1 MGDKDYD
8 IVVVGGGPGGYSAA
22 IRARQLGLSVV
33 IVEAEKL
40 GGICL
45 NWGCIPTKALLGNAE
60 TWELLSGLEAS
71 GIRVDGAGFD
81 WGKIIANSREVA
93 DKLSI
98 GIDYLMKKNGVEVR
112 NGAGRLSPLGHV
124 EVVDSKGE
132 KFEEI
137 QSENIIISTGSKPRS
152 LPGID
157 IDGELILSS
166 RHAMELTS
174 CPTSIVII
182 GGGAIGVEF
191 AYFFNA
197 FGCAVTLLESEN
209 QLLPREDP
217 EVANLLEVLF
227 RNKGIDVK
235 TGVKVKSLEVIDN
248 NACLNCSI
256 GDQKKIISAEKVLMA
271 VGVEGNSNGIGLE
284 ALGIRK
290 NSDLIQVNE
299 RQQTSV
305 DGIWAIGDV
314 AGAPQLAH
322 AAVAEGIAAVEF
334 ISGRERAP
342 VNRGNIPTCVYSQP
356 QVASTGLSEPDAL
369 DQDVDV
375 KIGRFP
381 FKASGKAQASGN
393 TDGFIKLVFG
403 AEYGE
408 LLGGTIIGHGA
419 TELIAEVVLAINME
433 ATYEE
438 LLWTIHAHPT
448 LSEVVMEAAGA
459 AFDEAINI

>member
-1 MGDKDYD
+1 MGDKGYD

-33 IVEAEKL
+33 IVEKEKL

-71 GIRVDGAGFD
+71 GIRVDGASFD

-112 NGAGRLSPLGHV
+112 NGLGRLSPLGHV

-132 KFEEI
+132 KFEDI

-217 EVANLLEVLF
+217 EVANLLEVSF

-235 TGVKVKSLEVIDN
+235 TGVKVRNLEVIDN
-248 NACLNCSI
+248 NACLNCSF
-256 GDQKKIISAEKVLMA
+256 GEQKKILSAEKVLMA
-271 VGVEGNSNGIGLE
+271 VGVEGHSNGIGLE

-356 QVASTGLSEPDAL
+356 QVASTGLSEPNAL
-369 DQDVDV
+369 DQDVEV

>member
-1 MGDKDYD
+1 MGDKGYD

-33 IVEAEKL
+33 LVEKEKL

-71 GIRVDGAGFD
+71 GIRVDGASFD
-81 WGKIIANSREVA
+81 WGKIISNSRGVA

-112 NGAGRLSPLGHV
+112 NGLGRLSPLGHV

-132 KFEEI
+132 KFEDI

-217 EVANLLEVLF
+217 EVANLLEVSF

-235 TGVKVKSLEVIDN
+235 TDVKVKSLKVIDN
-248 NACLNCSI
+248 NACLNCSF
-256 GDQKKIISAEKVLMA
+256 GEQEKILSAEKVLLA
-271 VGVEGNSNGIGLE
+271 VGVEY
-284 ALGIRK
+284 
-290 NSDLIQVNE
+290 
-299 RQQTSV
+299 
-305 DGIWAIGDV
+305 V
-314 AGAPQLAH
+314 A
-322 AAVAEGIAAVEF
+322 
-334 ISGRERAP
+334 
-342 VNRGNIPTCVYSQP
+342 
-356 QVASTGLSEPDAL
+356 
-369 DQDVDV
+369 
-375 KIGRFP
+375 
-381 FKASGKAQASGN
+381 
-393 TDGFIKLVFG
+393 
-403 AEYGE
+403 
-408 LLGGTIIGHGA
+408 
-419 TELIAEVVLAINME
+419 
-433 ATYEE
+433 
-438 LLWTIHAHPT
+438 
-448 LSEVVMEAAGA
+448 
-459 AFDEAINI
+459 

>member
-1 MGDKDYD
+1 MGDKGYD

-33 IVEAEKL
+33 LVEKEKL

-71 GIRVDGAGFD
+71 GMRVDGASFD

-98 GIDYLMKKNGVEVR
+98 GIDYLMKKNGVEVI
-112 NGAGRLSPLGHV
+112 NGLGRLSPLGHV
-124 EVVDSKGE
+124 EVVDSKGD
-132 KFEEI
+132 KFEDI

-157 IDGELILSS
+157 IDGELILAS

-197 FGCAVTLLESEN
+197 FGCAVTLLEAEN

-217 EVANLLEVLF
+217 EVADLLENSF

-235 TGVKVKSLEVIDN
+235 TGVKVKNLEVVDN
-248 NACLNCSI
+248 NACLNCSF
-256 GDQKKIISAEKVLMA
+256 GEQEKILSAEKVLMA
-271 VGVEGNSNGIGLE
+271 VGVEGLSNGIGLE

-290 NSDLIQVNE
+290 NSGLIQVNE

-314 AGAPQLAH
+314 AGGPQLAH

-334 ISGRERAP
+334 ISGRGRAP

-356 QVASTGLSEPDAL
+356 QVASTGLSEPNAL
-369 DQDVDV
+369 DQDIEV

-408 LLGGTIIGHGA
+408 LLGGTIIGYGA

-438 LLWTIHAHPT
+438 LLWTIHPHPT

>member
-1 MGDKDYD
+1 MGDKNYD

-33 IVEAEKL
+33 VVEEEKL

-112 NGAGRLSPLGHV
+112 NGLGRLSPLGHV

-256 GDQKKIISAEKVLMA
+256 GDQKKILSAEKVLMA
-271 VGVEGNSNGIGLE
+271 VGVEGHSNGIGLE

>member
-1 MGDKDYD
+1 VGDKDYD

-33 IVEAEKL
+33 IVEKEKL

-60 TWELLSGLEAS
+60 TWELLSELEAS
-71 GIRVDGAGFD
+71 GIRVDGASFD

-112 NGAGRLSPLGHV
+112 NGLGRLSPLGHV

-132 KFEEI
+132 KFEDI

-152 LPGID
+152 LSGID

-217 EVANLLEVLF
+217 EVANLLEVSF

-248 NACLNCSI
+248 NACLNCSF
-256 GDQKKIISAEKVLMA
+256 GEQKKILSAEKVLMA
-271 VGVEGNSNGIGLE
+271 VGVEGHSNGIGLE

-342 VNRGNIPTCVYSQP
+342 INRGNIPTCVYSQP
-356 QVASTGLSEPDAL
+356 QVASTGLSEPNAL
-369 DQDVDV
+369 DQDIEV